1 MTLDQ
6 IRIFLA
12 VADLCHV
19 TRAAERLHLTQ
30 SAVSASIAALERQ
43 YDLKLF
49 DRVGRGIVLTEAGQ
63 RLVEAGERVLREAE
77 AAQALMTNFS
87 NEPRG
92 RLRIWASQT
101 IASYWL
107 TPRMM
112 QMNRDWPQVEMSL
125 HAGNTAEVSRA
136 VLDGAAD
143 LGFVEGDVP
152 PGDRHQREVGYDE
165 LLLVLPRAHPLARK
179 PRLTAKDY
187 RRMHWL
193 LREPGSGTR
202 MIMERHLSTMDL
214 TARDLTVV
222 LQLPTNEAIIGGIRA
237 GDCVSMLSWRSVR
250 QARSHDLALRRVTW
264 AEKPRRRFLA
274 LTHPRRFQTRAMTS
288 FLGLAAAR

>member
-1 MTLDQ
+1 MTLEQ

-12 VADLCHV
+12 VAELSHV

-30 SAVSASIAALERQ
+30 SAVSASVAALERQ

-63 RLVEAGERVLREAE
+63 MMVEAGERVLREAE
-77 AAQALMTNFS
+77 AAQALMTNLS
-87 NEPRG
+87 REPRG

-101 IASYWL
+101 VASYWL

-112 QMNRDWPQVEMSL
+112 RMHAAWPLVEMSL

-143 LGFVEGDVP
+143 LGFVEGAPP
-152 PGDRHQREVGYDE
+152 PGDLVKREVGYDE
-165 LLLVLPRAHPLARK
+165 LLLVLPRVHPMARK
-179 PRLTAKDY
+179 PRLTPQDY
-187 RRMHWL
+187 QQMQWL

-202 MIMERHLSTMDL
+202 TVMETHLSAMGLAVPDL
-214 TARDLTVV
+214 PVL
-222 LQLPTNEAIIGGIRA
+222 LQLPTNEAILGGIRA

-250 QARSHDLALRRVTW
+250 QARNRDLALRRVTW
-264 AEKPRRRFLA
+264 APKPRRRFLA
-274 LTHPRRFQTRAMTS
+274 LTHPRRVRTRAMTS
-288 FLGLAAAR
+288 FLALLDSR